1 MIKKLLLIFSFII
14 LATIAFNGTTYA
26 IQTGEIIVITEELS
40 KLNKLYKEGFI
51 TEEEFSK
58 AKSILLNPDSGTT
71 KEELSKLN
79 KLYKEGFITEEEFSK
94 AKSILLDSASGTT
107 EKEEKK
113 WWQWPDEEMEEKRK
127 AVILKKQK
135 LTAVERRDLE
145 ELEKEELKAAKK
157 AERERKLDEE
167 VEIERACE
175 EDPQSK
181 ECRSAGGS
189 LKRLLTT
196 IKIRSSATS
205 IKEKKERELEKQ
217 ASLEEQKRNK
227 AEKAAAKRAEVAAK
241 KAEKKRLKAERKKA
255 CLEDP
260 ESKACKEGKRKKFLI
275 F

>member
-26 IQTGEIIVITEELS
+26 IQTGEIIVITEELY

-71 KEELSKLN
+71 K
-79 KLYKEGFITEEEFSK
+79 
-94 AKSILLDSASGTT
+94 
-107 EKEEKK
+107 KEEKK

-157 AERERKLDEE
+157 AKRERKSE
-167 VEIERACE
+167 
-175 EDPQSK
+175 
-181 ECRSAGGS
+181 
-189 LKRLLTT
+189 
-196 IKIRSSATS
+196 
-205 IKEKKERELEKQ
+205 
-217 ASLEEQKRNK
+217 
-227 AEKAAAKRAEVAAK
+227 
-241 KAEKKRLKAERKKA
+241 ERKRQAEEKELA
-255 CLEDP
+255 RQTCKDNP
-260 ESKACKEGKRKKFLI
+260 EVKCPSTVLRTLKKLNI
-275 F
+275 FKKN

>member
-26 IQTGEIIVITEELS
+26 IQTGEIIVITEELY

-51 TEEEFSK
+51 TEEEFSS

-145 ELEKEELKAAKK
+145 ELEKEELKATKKAKK
-157 AERERKLDEE
+157 
-167 VEIERACE
+167 I
-175 EDPQSK
+175 
-181 ECRSAGGS
+181 
-189 LKRLLTT
+189 LK
-196 IKIRSSATS
+196 KKVIRM
-205 IKEKKERELEKQ
+205 R
-217 ASLEEQKRNK
+217 
-227 AEKAAAKRAEVAAK
+227 
-241 KAEKKRLKAERKKA
+241 
-255 CLEDP
+255 
-260 ESKACKEGKRKKFLI
+260 
-275 F
+275 

>member
-1 MIKKLLLIFSFII
+1 MIKKLLLTLSFII

-26 IQTGEIIVITEELS
+26 AQTGEIIVITEEISKLNKLYKEGFITEEEFSSAKSILLNPDSGTTKEELS
-40 KLNKLYKEGFI
+40 TLNKLYKEGFI

-71 KEELSKLN
+71 K
-79 KLYKEGFITEEEFSK
+79 
-94 AKSILLDSASGTT
+94 
-107 EKEEKK
+107 KEEKK
-113 WWQWPDEEMEEKRK
+113 WWQWPDKEMEEKKK

-145 ELEKEELKAAKK
+145 ELEKEDLKAAKK

-175 EDPQSK
+175 KDPQSK
-181 ECRSAGGS
+181 ECRSVKGL
-189 LKRLLTT
+189 LKKL
-196 IKIRSSATS
+196 KIISSATS
-205 IKEKKERELEKQ
+205 KKEKKERELEKQ
-217 ASLEEQKRNK
+217 ASLEEQKRIK

>member
-1 MIKKLLLIFSFII
+1 MIKKLLLTLSFIA
-14 LATIAFNGTTYA
+14 LATIAFSGTTYA
-26 IQTGEIIVITEELS
+26 AQEGETIVITEELT
-40 KLNKLYKEGFI
+40 KLINLYKEGVI

-58 AKSILLNPDSGTT
+58 AKSILLNPDSN
-71 KEELSKLN
+71 LSK
-79 KLYKEGFITEEEFSK
+79 
-94 AKSILLDSASGTT
+94 
-107 EKEEKK
+107 EKK
-113 WWQWPDEEMEEKRK
+113 KKKKKKK
-127 AVILKKQK
+127 AVIFKKKK

-167 VEIERACE
+167 AEIERACK

-181 ECRSAGGS
+181 ECRSGAS
-189 LKRLLTT
+189 LKRLLKK
-196 IKIRSSATS
+196 IKIISSATS

>member
-26 IQTGEIIVITEELS
+26 AQEGETIVITEELT
-40 KLNKLYKEGFI
+40 KLINLYKEGVI

-58 AKSILLNPDSGTT
+58 AKSILLNPDSDISNI
-71 KEELSKLN
+71 SK
-79 KLYKEGFITEEEFSK
+79 
-94 AKSILLDSASGTT
+94 
-107 EKEEKK
+107 KK
-113 WWQWPDEEMEEKRK
+113 KR
-127 AVILKKQK
+127 K

-167 VEIERACE
+167 AEIERACE

-181 ECRSAGGS
+181 ECRSAGAS
-189 LKRLLTT
+189 LKRLLTK

-217 ASLEEQKRNK
+217 ASLKEQERNK
-227 AEKAAAKRAEVAAK
+227 AERAAAKRAEAAAK
-241 KAEKKRLKAERKKA
+241 KAVKKRLKAERKKA
-255 CLEDP
+255 CSDDP
-260 ESKACKEGKRKKFLI
+260 KSKACKDGKRKKFLI

>member
-1 MIKKLLLIFSFII
+1 MIKKLLLTFSFVV
-14 LATIAFNGTTYA
+14 LTTFAFSGTTYA
-26 IQTGEIIVITEELS
+26 AQEGETIVITEELT
-40 KLNKLYKEGFI
+40 KLINLYKEGVI

-58 AKSILLNPDSGTT
+58 AKSILLNPDSDI
-71 KEELSKLN
+71 SK
-79 KLYKEGFITEEEFSK
+79 
-94 AKSILLDSASGTT
+94 
-107 EKEEKK
+107 KK
-113 WWQWPDEEMEEKRK
+113 KID
-127 AVILKKQK
+127 KKK

-167 VEIERACE
+167 AEIERACK

-181 ECRSAGGS
+181 ECRSGAS
-189 LKRLLTT
+189 LKRLLKK
-196 IKIRSSATS
+196 IKIISSATS

-227 AEKAAAKRAEVAAK
+227 AEKAAAKRAEAAAK

-255 CLEDP
+255 CSEDP

>member
-1 MIKKLLLIFSFII
+1 MIKKLLLTLSFIA
-14 LATIAFNGTTYA
+14 LATIAFSGTTYA
-26 IQTGEIIVITEELS
+26 AQEGETIVITEELT
-40 KLNKLYKEGFI
+40 KLINLYKEGVI

-58 AKSILLNPDSGTT
+58 AKSILLNPDSN
-71 KEELSKLN
+71 LSK
-79 KLYKEGFITEEEFSK
+79 
-94 AKSILLDSASGTT
+94 
-107 EKEEKK
+107 EKK
-113 WWQWPDEEMEEKRK
+113 KKKK
-127 AVILKKQK
+127 AVIFKKKK

-205 IKEKKERELEKQ
+205 IKEKKEK
-217 ASLEEQKRNK
+217 SGDF
-227 AEKAAAKRAEVAAK
+227 K
-241 KAEKKRLKAERKKA
+241 KKKTN
-255 CLEDP
+255 
-260 ESKACKEGKRKKFLI
+260 SS
-275 F
+275 

>member
-1 MIKKLLLIFSFII
+1 MIKKLLLTLSFIA
-14 LATIAFNGTTYA
+14 LATIAFSGTTYA
-26 IQTGEIIVITEELS
+26 AQEGETIVITEELT
-40 KLNKLYKEGFI
+40 KLINLYKEGVI

-58 AKSILLNPDSGTT
+58 AKSILLNPDSN
-71 KEELSKLN
+71 LSK
-79 KLYKEGFITEEEFSK
+79 
-94 AKSILLDSASGTT
+94 
-107 EKEEKK
+107 EKK
-113 WWQWPDEEMEEKRK
+113 KKKKKKK
-127 AVILKKQK
+127 AVIFKKKK

-241 KAEKKRLKAERKKA
+241 KAEKKRLKAEWKKA

>member
-1 MIKKLLLIFSFII
+1 MIKKLLLTLSFIV
-14 LATIAFNGTTYA
+14 LATIAFSGTTYA
-26 IQTGEIIVITEELS
+26 AQEGETIVISEELT
-40 KLNKLYKEGFI
+40 KLINLYKEGVI

-58 AKSILLNPDSGTT
+58 AKSILLNPDSDI
-71 KEELSKLN
+71 SKKN
-79 KLYKEGFITEEEFSK
+79 KK
-94 AKSILLDSASGTT
+94 
-107 EKEEKK
+107 
-113 WWQWPDEEMEEKRK
+113 
-127 AVILKKQK
+127 K
-135 LTAVERRDLE
+135 LTAAERRDLE

-167 VEIERACE
+167 AEIERACK

-181 ECRSAGGS
+181 ECRSGAS
-189 LKRLLTT
+189 LKRLLKK
-196 IKIRSSATS
+196 IKIISSATS

-217 ASLEEQKRNK
+217 ASLEEQKRIK

-255 CLEDP
+255 CSEDP

>member
-1 MIKKLLLIFSFII
+1 MIKKLLLIFSFIV
-14 LATIAFNGTTYA
+14 LTTIAFNGTTYA
-26 IQTGEIIVITEELS
+26 AQEGETIVLTEELT
-40 KLNKLYKEGFI
+40 KLINLYKEGVI

-58 AKSILLNPDSGTT
+58 AKSILLNPDSDISKKKKIDKKKLTAAERRDLEELE
-71 KEELSKLN
+71 KEEL
-79 KLYKEGFITEEEFSK
+79 K
-94 AKSILLDSASGTT
+94 AA
-107 EKEEKK
+107 KK
-113 WWQWPDEEMEEKRK
+113 D
-127 AVILKKQK
+127 KKIKKKKKK

-167 VEIERACE
+167 AEIERACK

-181 ECRSAGGS
+181 ECRSGAS
-189 LKRLLTT
+189 LKRLLKK
-196 IKIRSSATS
+196 IKIISSATS
-205 IKEKKERELEKQ
+205 IKEKKERDLEKQ
-217 ASLEEQKRNK
+217 ASLEEQKRIK

-255 CLEDP
+255 CSEDP

>member
-1 MIKKLLLIFSFII
+1 MIKKLLLTLSFIA
-14 LATIAFNGTTYA
+14 LATIVFSGTTYA
-26 IQTGEIIVITEELS
+26 AQEGETIVITEELT
-40 KLNKLYKEGFI
+40 KLINLYKEGVI

-58 AKSILLNPDSGTT
+58 AKSILLNPDSDISKKKKQKLTAAERRDL
-71 KEELSKLN
+71 EELKAT
-79 KLYKEGFITEEEFSK
+79 KK
-94 AKSILLDSASGTT
+94 AK
-107 EKEEKK
+107 K
-113 WWQWPDEEMEEKRK
+113 
-127 AVILKKQK
+127 ILKKKKK
-135 LTAVERRDLE
+135 LTAVERRDLK

-167 VEIERACE
+167 AEIERACE

-205 IKEKKERELEKQ
+205 IKEKKEREQEKQ

-255 CLEDP
+255 CSEDP